1 MTTRNLLKHRLH
13 AQGIATA
20 RFDTPA
26 DVVRWLVAMQAQDY
40 YGALWAVGLR
50 MRAASEAVIEQAIAE
65 RRIVRTWPMRG
76 TLHFVA
82 AEDARWMLELLTPRV
97 IALNAARIE
106 RDFGLDAAM
115 LTRCRRIVGK
125 ALAGGKALTRG
136 ALYAALDEGGVSCAE
151 QRGIHVTGRLA
162 QEGLICLGP
171 RAGKQPTFVLL
182 DEWLPAVPRKTR
194 EEALAELAH
203 RYFRSRG
210 PATAQD
216 FAWWSNLTVKDAQAG
231 IALAQSRLVRD
242 VVDGSTYWLSPD
254 ATPSHKSSAIHLLPP
269 FDEYLVAYK
278 DRSAALDTS
287 LGRQVIGINGLVN
300 ASIIRDG
307 RVAGVWKRAVQK
319 QSVMVL
325 PNLFASLPRAQHQA
339 LARTTKQYGAFL
351 GLPVTMP

>member
-1 MTTRNLLKHRLH
+1 MASRL
-13 AQGIATA
+13 AQLRLSAQAIVDA
-20 RFDTPA
+20 RFDAPA

-50 MRAASEAVIEQAIAE
+50 MRAAREAAVEQAIAE

-82 AEDARWMLELLTPRV
+82 AEDTRWMLELLTPRV

-106 RDFGLDAAM
+106 RDFGLDAAV
-115 LTRCRRIVGK
+115 LKRCRRVVEK
-125 ALAGGKALTRG
+125 ALRGKALTRSE
-136 ALYAALDEGGVSCAE
+136 LYAALDAGRIASAE

-194 EEALAELAH
+194 EEALAELAQ

-216 FAWWSNLTVKDAQAG
+216 FAWWSGLTVKDAQAG
-231 IALAQSRLVRD
+231 IALAQSQLAQD
-242 VVDGSTYWLSPD
+242 VINGTTYWLSPSA
-254 ATPSHKSSAIHLLPP
+254 ATPRSTNAIHLLPP

-278 DRSAALDTS
+278 DRSAALDPS

-307 RVAGVWKRAVQK
+307 HVAGVWKRTLQK
-319 QSVMVL
+319 QSVAVL
-325 PNLFASLPRAQHQA
+325 PSLFSPLPRAHHQA
-339 LARTTKQYGAFL
+339 LARTAKQYGAFL